1 MAMGMGW
8 RARLPVGAGDGHPGG
23 GKESVVAKADIAA
36 LLALSAAFFIALGD
50 VIQERCAHDVTD
62 EPVGRLEL
70 LRRLIHDRRWWLGS
84 VVGIVGF
91 VCQAAALGLG
101 SVLMVQALLVTSL
114 LFALP
119 MNARANGQSI
129 SAAQGTW
136 AVLLAAAI
144 TVIVTVGN
152 PAPGQARGTAEVWLT
167 VLAVLG
173 PGIVL
178 CIVGSRMLAGG
189 PTAAVLMGVVAGSLW
204 GVFAILTK
212 GVVDR
217 LSHGLWAVLGA
228 PELYIWAAVT
238 VAALAW
244 EQSAFRAGSLSAS
257 LPAMTVAEPIVA
269 SLLGI
274 LVLGETLHPGDR
286 GWALLIGAVAVMVVA
301 TVALARSGAVTRG
314 DARSDSPAP
323 AGR

>member
-1 MAMGMGW
+1 M
-8 RARLPVGAGDGHPGG
+8 P
-23 GKESVVAKADIAA
+23 KADIAA
-36 LLALSAAFFIALGD
+36 LLALGAAFFIALGD
-50 VIQERCAHDVTD
+50 VIQERSAHDITD
-62 EPVGRLEL
+62 QPIGHLEL
-70 LRRLIHDRRWWLGS
+70 LRRLLHDRRWWVGS

-101 SVLMVQALLVTSL
+101 SVLLVQALLVTSL

-119 MNARANGQSI
+119 MNARANGQRI
-129 SAAQGTW
+129 SAGQWMW

-152 PAPGQARGTAEVWLT
+152 PAPGHARGAVEVWIT

-178 CIVGSRMLAGG
+178 CIIGSRMLAGT
-189 PTAAVLMGVVAGSLW
+189 PAAAVLMGVVAGSLW

-217 LSHGLWAVLGA
+217 LGHGLWAVLSA
-228 PELYIWAAVT
+228 PELYIWAVVT

-244 EQSAFRAGSLSAS
+244 EQAAFRAGSLAAS
-257 LPAMTVAEPIVA
+257 LPAMTVAEPVVA

-274 LVLGETLHPGDR
+274 LVLGERLHPGDR
-286 GWALLIGAVAVMVVA
+286 GWALLIGAIVVMVVA
-301 TVALARSGAVTRG
+301 TIALARSGAMTRSG
-314 DARSDSPAP
+314 VRAVS
-323 AGR
+323 GG